1 MCTHPCRRA
10 RRRRPPCPAC
20 PAVPMGPP
28 QAVQH
33 RKHRT
38 TEQPKGQTVVKR
50 CRERCKAARVRE
62 ARRIRRWTVR
72 NTRRKRAKPAT
83 RALRPARTKV
93 TLAHESRA
101 RVRRELRGR
110 MEGGGGIDG
119 AAAPADRGIHR
130 PGHPCPLHAAVPAA
144 AARPSLLPFPC
155 SAGGACSVPTKTSG
169 RRPDERADIGPLG
182 SPKVKRSCGRRIAAT
197 EPSRGRRAAK

>member
-1 MCTHPCRRA
+1 MDSVCTHPCRRA

-110 MEGGGGIDG
+110 MEGGGG
-119 AAAPADRGIHR
+119 DRRGCRTCR
-130 PGHPCPLHAAVPAA
+130 PGYPPPRPPMPPACCS
-144 AARPSLLPFPC
+144 PSCCCTPQPPPIPMLCWRSMLC
-155 SAGGACSVPTKTSG
+155 SHQN
-169 RRPDERADIGPLG
+169 ERAQAG
-182 SPKVKRSCGRRIAAT
+182 
-197 EPSRGRRAAK
+197 